1 MTEGHTAT
9 TLVLDAMG
17 GDHAPDAPVEG
28 ALRLSLEERSPR
40 ILLVGDTE
48 KLTAILGKT
57 PHDARNLEIVH
68 APDFVPMDA
77 DPREALAA
85 LPRASIVVAAELV
98 KEGRGDAL
106 VSAGNTGGV
115 TLACARTLPR
125 IAGVQ
130 RCALGAVFPT
140 ERRRGEKSDPFSLI
154 LDAGLTLEVGA
165 EELVSFAIMG
175 AAYSARISKNPHPA
189 VALLSNGSEPTKGT
203 SAIVEAHARL
213 KDHPGIRFVGN
224 VEGTDIPK
232 GTADVIVTGGFV
244 GNVVLKMLE
253 GIAETVMNLGRYAY
267 SQSLRNKAG
276 LALLAPAVRQL
287 KQATDWEE
295 YGGAPLLGFERPCI
309 KAHGRSSAR
318 AVGNALKV
326 ASKAVRSGLCE
337 AIAAG
342 VAGAR

>member
-1 MTEGHTAT
+1 MVTP

-17 GDHAPDAPVEG
+17 GDHAPDAPTEG
-28 ALRLSLEERSPR
+28 AARLSLEERSPR
-40 ILLVGDTE
+40 LILVGDSDR
-48 KLTAILGKT
+48 LTAILAKT
-57 PHDARNLEIVH
+57 PHAAERIELVH
-68 APDFVPMDA
+68 APDFVAMDA
-77 DPREALAA
+77 DPRQALAEH
-85 LPRASIVVAAELV
+85 PRASILVAAELV
-98 KEGRGDAL
+98 RDGKGEAL

-125 IAGVQ
+125 IPGVQ

-140 ERRRGEKSDPFSLI
+140 EQRRGEKADPFSLI

-165 EELVSFAIMG
+165 DELVSFAIMG
-175 AAYSARISKNPHPA
+175 SAYSSRISRNPTPA

-213 KDHPGIRFVGN
+213 RELPGIRFVGN

-267 SQSLRNKAG
+267 RQSLRNKAG

-287 KQATDWEE
+287 KQITDWEE
-295 YGGAPLLGFERPCI
+295 YGGAPLLGFQHPCI
-309 KAHGRSSAR
+309 KAHGRSSPR
-318 AVGNALKV
+318 AIGNALKV
-326 ASKAVRSGLCE
+326 ASKAARSGLCE
-337 AIAAG
+337 AIAEG
-342 VAGAR
+342 VAAATTVA

>member
-1 MTEGHTAT
+1 MT

-17 GDHAPDAPVEG
+17 GDHAPQAPVEG
-28 ALRLSLEERSPR
+28 AAQLSREERSPQ
-40 ILLVGDTE
+40 IVLVGDSE
-48 KLTAILGKT
+48 KIAAILAAT
-57 PHDARNLEIVH
+57 PHAADRIEVVH
-68 APDFVPMDA
+68 APDFVAMDA

-85 LPRASIVVAAELV
+85 LPRASILVAAELV
-98 KEGRGDAL
+98 RDGKGDAL

-140 ERRRGEKSDPFSLI
+140 ERRRGEKADPFSLI

-165 EELVSFAIMG
+165 DELVTFAVMG
-175 AAYSARISKNPHPA
+175 SAYSSRISKNPRPA
-189 VALLSNGSEPTKGT
+189 VALLSNGSEATKGT

-213 KDHPGIRFVGN
+213 REHAGIHFVGN

-232 GTADVIVTGGFV
+232 GTADVIVTAGFV

-267 SQSLRNKAG
+267 KQSLRNKAG

-295 YGGAPLLGFERPCI
+295 YGGAPLLGFARPCI
-309 KAHGRSSAR
+309 KAHGRSSPR
-318 AVGNALKV
+318 AVSNALKV
-326 ASKAVRSGLCE
+326 ANKAVRSGLCE
-337 AIAAG
+337 AIGDG
-342 VAGAR
+342 VRNLGSP